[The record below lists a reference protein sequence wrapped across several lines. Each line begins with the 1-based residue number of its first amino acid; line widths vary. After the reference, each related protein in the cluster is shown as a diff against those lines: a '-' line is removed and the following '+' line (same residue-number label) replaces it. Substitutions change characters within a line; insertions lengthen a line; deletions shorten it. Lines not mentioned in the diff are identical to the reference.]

1 MMIYTILFLCI
12 IRTDR
17 LFLLSPTTP
26 PKSPVRPLKYFNE
39 AKIIFFERFEAVQ
52 SVQIILRGRFV
63 SHKVVQ
69 FIFLKGLKSYKV
81 SKLFFWSFRTTIS
94 STRELSSPSESRNN
108 TTNRYCSF

>member
-17 LFLLSPTTP
+17 LFLLSPDNAP
-26 PKSPVRPLKYFNE
+26 EISSE
-39 AKIIFFERFEAVQ
+39 AIEVLQ
-52 SVQIILRGRFV
+52 C
-63 SHKVVQ
+63 VQ

-94 STRELSSPSESRNN
+94 STRGLSSPSESRNN